1 MNFETRDE
9 NEWQTVFF
17 PFCKGIELRV
27 EFLSQIELRN
37 ICRVNII
44 YNGI

>member
-9 NEWQTVFF
+9 NEWQTVFSSF
-17 PFCKGIELRV
+17 ASELQI

-37 ICRVNII
+37 ICRENII